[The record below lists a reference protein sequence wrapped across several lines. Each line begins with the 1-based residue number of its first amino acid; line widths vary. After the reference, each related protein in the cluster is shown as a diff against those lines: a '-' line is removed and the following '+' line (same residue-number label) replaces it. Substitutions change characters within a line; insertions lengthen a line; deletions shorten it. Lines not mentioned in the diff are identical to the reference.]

1 MSFSSDTKIELC
13 KTPERPCC
21 VLAEIYGIL
30 LYCNTFSERE
40 IRIITESQ
48 ALALRLPRLFKRA
61 LDIGFD
67 AVPQL
72 SAKEGKQTFII
83 YNQEK
88 IKKIFAVYG
97 YDSGKVL
104 AHHINR
110 GVLED
115 DCCRT
120 SFIRGA
126 FLAGGSVTD
135 PEKRYHLEL
144 VTDHYNVSRET
155 YSLLLDMGF
164 SPKETSRSGNYILY
178 FKQSEAVEDFLT
190 TIGAP
195 VAAMD
200 VMSAKVEKDMRNSV
214 NRRVNCE
221 AANVGKMAY
230 AALDQVIAIERLEK
244 TGVLNTLPDKL
255 RETARVRREN
265 PEVSLSELAS
275 LFDPPVGKSC
285 LNHRLRRLVEL
296 AK

>member
-21 VLAEIYGIL
+21 TLAELYGIL

-48 ALALRLPRLFKRA
+48 ALALRLPKLFRRA
-61 LDIGFD
+61 LGFGFD
-67 AVPQL
+67 LVPQP

-83 YNQEK
+83 NDQEK

-115 DCCRT
+115 DCCRIA
-120 SFIRGA
+120 FIRGA

-164 SPKETSRSGNYILY
+164 SPKETSRSGNYIIY

-195 VAAMD
+195 VAAME

-221 AANVGKMAY
+221 AANVGKTAY
-230 AALDQVIAIERLEK
+230 ASLDQLIAIERLEK
-244 TGVLNTLPDKL
+244 TGVLNTLPEKL

-265 PEVSLSELAS
+265 PEVSLSELAA
-275 LFDPPVGKSC
+275 LFEPPVGKSC